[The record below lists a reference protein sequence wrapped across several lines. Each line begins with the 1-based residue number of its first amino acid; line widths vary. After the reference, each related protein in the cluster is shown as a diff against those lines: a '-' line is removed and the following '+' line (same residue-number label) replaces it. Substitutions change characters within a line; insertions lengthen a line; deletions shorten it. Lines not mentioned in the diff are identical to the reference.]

1 MSVQAPDRRAAGALA
16 IEPVVG
22 WRVWRLQRVDG
33 RLALVSATRDHAWPA
48 AGAIEATCWIDHG
61 TAGVPQAGC
70 RCGIYATSSPSAL
83 PQANVISPET
93 CVVGAIAMWG
103 SVVEHARGARSQF
116 AYPARLRLVCGRCL
130 AAGLGAVEP
139 MRAREWEGVITAAC
153 DQHAGGFL
161 TTRAAAEAQQ
171 ELLSTYAVDLLP
183 IERLQRGLIPVRDTR
198 HQVRGAARAVTA
210 ALFGGMN
217 AWSSSEWSIRPKG
230 DDRGT
235 GA

>member
-1 MSVQAPDRRAAGALA
+1 MSVQASDRRTAGALA

-22 WRVWRLQRVDG
+22 WRVWRLQRVDS
-33 RLALVSATRDHAWPA
+33 RLTLVSATRDNAWPA
-48 AGAIEATCWIDHG
+48 ADAIEARCWIDHG
-61 TAGVPQAGC
+61 TAGVPQAAC

-103 SVVEHARGARSQF
+103 SVVEHVRGARSQF

-130 AAGLGAVEP
+130 ATGMGAIEP
-139 MRAREWEGVITAAC
+139 ARAREWEGIITAVC
-153 DQHAGGFL
+153 DRHAGGFL
-161 TTRAAAEAQQ
+161 TTRAATEVQQ

-183 IERLQRGLIPVRDTR
+183 IQRLQRGLIPVRDTR
-198 HQVRGAARAVTA
+198 QQVRGAVRAVAA

-217 AWSSSEWSIRPKG
+217 AWSTAWPVRPKG
-230 DDRGT
+230 RDRRT
-235 GA
+235 GV